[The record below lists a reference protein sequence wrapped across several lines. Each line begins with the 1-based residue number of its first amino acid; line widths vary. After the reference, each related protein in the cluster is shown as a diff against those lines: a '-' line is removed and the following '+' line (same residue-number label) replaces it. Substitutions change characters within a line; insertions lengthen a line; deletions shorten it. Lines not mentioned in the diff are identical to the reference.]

1 MFAKNIRKKCIFFV
15 THGNILHVTHGNKG
29 MLQMVTLINSIQYR
43 YLVNIYNI
51 GSHILIQGHKILQ
64 SKILCFLFQYFR
76 ESKIRRKIINSKK
89 SGAE

>member
-1 MFAKNIRKKCIFFV
+1 MHFCLIFIFFLEKELNIKNNNNFLHNKKIV

-51 GSHILIQGHKILQ
+51 GSHMLIQALV
-64 SKILCFLFQYFR
+64 FLFYYYTFLF
-76 ESKIRRKIINSKK
+76 
-89 SGAE
+89 